1 MLAPLECAS
10 RTILQE
16 QQCQVSKVDME
27 NASKGTLLFSA
38 VCETK
43 LFRSFSRSIGGPQV
57 IAREN
62 PVLLTTGHSLHS
74 TRIKTH
80 LLSLLS
86 QLNIGN
92 L

>member
-27 NASKGTLLFSA
+27 NVSKGTLLFSA

-43 LFRSFSRSIGGPQV
+43 LLDLSP
-57 IAREN
+57 E
-62 PVLLTTGHSLHS
+62 VLVAHKWLQEKPHPIDNWSYFTLDVH
-74 TRIKTH
+74 
-80 LLSLLS
+80 
-86 QLNIGN
+86 
-92 L
+92 